1 MIAHLIDNLRAAG
14 LRRSDPDLIARTLA
28 ATRAAHAEWRF
39 ERDIGAVMAALD
51 RLSDRRLAL
60 IGMRRDALF
69 EAVAEMIIRAEVDR
83 QSAAETLSLA
93 EGRSRDWQPEA
104 KPEAGFPAA
113 KTGQAA

>member
-14 LRRSDPDLIARTLA
+14 LRLSDPDLAARTRA
-28 ATRAAHAEWRF
+28 AARAAHAEWRF

-69 EAVAEMIIRAEVDR
+69 EAVAEMITRAEVDR
-83 QSAAETLSLA
+83 QAAAETLSLA
-93 EGRSRDWQPEA
+93 EGRRPDWAREA
-104 KPEAGFPAA
+104 EAEAAFPAA
-113 KTGQAA
+113 KAGRAA